1 MSIEQ
6 GEALVSKANFLGT
19 KSVNQL
25 IGQKFWIPDYQRGYR
40 WRPQEVRDLLNDMLN
55 YLDQGNS
62 GKSYSLQPVVVA
74 QAPNEGWWEV
84 IDGQQRLT
92 TIKIIYQC
100 LGRKNFE
107 IDYQS
112 REGSREFLNSL
123 PTPNRDDG
131 HNIDFFHMR
140 QATEVVQEWIKEVQ
154 QKQERDSVDVELL
167 SFMGPRLEVIW
178 YEVHETTPHEKIFT
192 RLNIG
197 KIPLTNAELIKAVVL
212 NPDVLAEPNV
222 SQTQV
227 FEQLILERQFAI
239 ASEWDA
245 IEKELHNDDFWF
257 FIANESDK
265 FETRIDF
272 VFRFLYELKEN
283 AKPSEYDVFRF
294 FEQWVANAKDSRD
307 VWNEVKALYYKMKD
321 WYDNKTVYHLSGFLN
336 VVGYRLVE
344 QFQETEGMGKRALT
358 DYLKS
363 KVAKTVREIDI
374 ADLNYVDESGKLEH
388 VLLLFNIL
396 AFLRNPSTFER
407 FSFSRYKQ
415 ETWSLEHIHA
425 RNSEGIRS
433 TADRLRWLRD
443 HATLLSRNGHQQGDQ
458 DAMDIVQQIRN
469 LDEKTLD
476 QKTFSILFQRIV
488 AKFQEENIE
497 HESEINDLG
506 NLTLLPKN
514 TNSAF
519 GNAVFALKR
528 ARLIE
533 REREGE
539 HFLPATRNVFMKYY
553 SQDPK
558 YMYFWTARDREDYI
572 EAITDSFR
580 AYFGEQL
587 LEAD

>member
-140 QATEVVQEWIKEVQ
+140 QAAEVVQEWIKEVQ

-336 VVGYRLVE
+336 VV
-344 QFQETEGMGKRALT
+344 
-358 DYLKS
+358 
-363 KVAKTVREIDI
+363 
-374 ADLNYVDESGKLEH
+374 
-388 VLLLFNIL
+388 
-396 AFLRNPSTFER
+396 
-407 FSFSRYKQ
+407 
-415 ETWSLEHIHA
+415 
-425 RNSEGIRS
+425 
-433 TADRLRWLRD
+433 
-443 HATLLSRNGHQQGDQ
+443 
-458 DAMDIVQQIRN
+458 
-469 LDEKTLD
+469 
-476 QKTFSILFQRIV
+476 
-488 AKFQEENIE
+488 
-497 HESEINDLG
+497 
-506 NLTLLPKN
+506 
-514 TNSAF
+514 
-519 GNAVFALKR
+519 
-528 ARLIE
+528 
-533 REREGE
+533 
-539 HFLPATRNVFMKYY
+539 
-553 SQDPK
+553 
-558 YMYFWTARDREDYI
+558 
-572 EAITDSFR
+572 
-580 AYFGEQL
+580 
-587 LEAD
+587 